1 MTDFAGARRVLFS
14 TWHIWAAPV
23 AVGIFALPFAAV
35 LAQLIAGRRR
45 RAGVDAGWAFRSAFA
60 EVFMIVGT
68 APWVWL
74 ILTPNRGHERGKNL
88 VPFRDLQNQI
98 HIGYAYAAMQIGGNL
113 LVFAA
118 LGFLLP
124 VRFRMR
130 PWHCLLIGTLFSAT
144 VEALQWYLRLGRY
157 TSVDDVIV
165 NATGAYLAA
174 WLAFPW
180 WRRRI
185 GTGVPTE
192 NRIVVPA
199 PDGAVTSG

>member
-1 MTDFAGARRVLFS
+1 VIDIAGARRVLFS
-14 TWHIWAAPV
+14 TWHLWAAPV
-23 AVGIFALPFAAV
+23 AVGIFAIPFAAV
-35 LAQLIAGRRR
+35 LAHAIAARRQ
-45 RAGVDAGWAFRSAFA
+45 RAGVDPGWALRSAFA

-74 ILTPNRGHERGKNL
+74 ILTPERFHARGKNL

-124 VRFRMR
+124 VRFRTR
-130 PWHCLLIGTLFSAT
+130 PWVSLLVGAIFSAT

-174 WLAFPW
+174 WLSFPW

-185 GTGVPTE
+185 GTGLPTKSRIPVPE
-192 NRIVVPA
+192 

>member
-1 MTDFAGARRVLFS
+1 MAGARRVLFS
-14 TWHIWAAPV
+14 TWRLWGAPV
-23 AVGIFALPFAAV
+23 AIGIFAIPFAAV
-35 LAQLIAGRRR
+35 LAHIIAARRQ
-45 RAGVDAGWAFRSAFA
+45 RAGVDPGWALRSAFA

-68 APWVWL
+68 VPWVWL
-74 ILTPNRGHERGKNL
+74 ILTPDRWHTRGKNL
-88 VPFRDLQNQI
+88 VPFRDLENQI
-98 HIGYAYAAMQIGGNL
+98 HIGYSYAALQIGGNL

-124 VRFRMR
+124 VRFRTR
-130 PWHCLLIGTLFSAT
+130 PWVSLLVGTLFSAT

-174 WLAFPW
+174 WLSFPW

-185 GTGVPTE
+185 GTGLLSRKRVGVAET
-192 NRIVVPA
+192 
-199 PDGAVTSG
+199 DHAVTSG

>member
-1 MTDFAGARRVLFS
+1 M
-14 TWHIWAAPV
+14 WHLWAAPV
-23 AVGIFALPFAAV
+23 TVGIFAIPFAAV
-35 LAQLIAGRRR
+35 LAHFIATRRR
-45 RAGVDAGWAFRSAFA
+45 RAGADAGWAIRSAFA

-74 ILTPNRGHERGKNL
+74 ILTPNRSHARGKNL
-88 VPFRDLQNQI
+88 VPFRDLENQI
-98 HIGYAYAAMQIGGNL
+98 HIGYWYAAMQIGGNL

-124 VRFRMR
+124 VRFRTR
-130 PWHCLLIGTLFSAT
+130 PWVSLLVGMIFSAT

-174 WLAFPW
+174 WLSFPW

-185 GTGVPTE
+185 GTGLPTRDRISVPE
-192 NRIVVPA
+192 